1 MTDQPQEPSVDRR
14 RFDTDLLEAFD
25 RVREELRDEIQRSEG
40 RVKESIGEL
49 RGDFEAATVTH
60 AGIHAVEGEA
70 RSIAHSRF
78 EEFMLRAELAQAR
91 RDGALGLIRFAF
103 DLLGR
108 NWRGIVA
115 LGGALAFILGNVQVD
130 VGLGQ

>member
-1 MTDQPQEPSVDRR
+1 MVLDEPGAADRR
-14 RFDTDLLEAFD
+14 RFDGDLLDAFD
-25 RVREELRDEIQRSEG
+25 RVRNELRDEIHRSEG
-40 RVKESIGEL
+40 HVRNSIDDL
-49 RGDFEAATVTH
+49 RKDFEATTVTH

-70 RSIAHSRF
+70 RSLAHSRF

-103 DLLGR
+103 DLIGR